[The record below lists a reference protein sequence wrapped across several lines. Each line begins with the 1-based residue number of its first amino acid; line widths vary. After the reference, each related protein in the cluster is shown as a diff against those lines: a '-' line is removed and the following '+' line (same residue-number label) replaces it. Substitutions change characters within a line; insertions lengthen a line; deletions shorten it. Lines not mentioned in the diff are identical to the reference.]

1 MTIINK
7 APVMGEFIEIQGLRK
22 TFHGRNGDF
31 AVLKGIDLS
40 VSRGDIFGIVGFSGA
55 GKTTLLRCLNQ
66 LETPDA
72 GSVTIGGS
80 VITALKTR
88 DLEHRRRK
96 IGVIFQQFNLLDSRT
111 VLGNAA
117 YPLEIAGMKHE
128 QVKKRVMAIL
138 EMVGLADKR
147 DLFPGQLSGGQKQR
161 VGIARALA
169 NEPDILLSDEA
180 TSSLDPLTA
189 LSILDLLID
198 INRKLK
204 LTIILVTHQ
213 LEVVRYA
220 CNNMAV
226 LQDGLIA
233 ESGSVKSVF
242 LNPRSETARL
252 FMKIN
257 RDLSN
262 REWQEGGG
270 I

>member
-1 MTIINK
+1 MFCI
-7 APVMGEFIEIQGLRK
+7 MDEFIRIRDLRK
-22 TFHGRNGDF
+22 TFRGRSGDF
-31 AVLKGIDLS
+31 SVLKGIDLS
-40 VSRGDIFGIVGFSGA
+40 VCKGDIFGIVGFSGS

-66 LETPDA
+66 LEKPDR
-72 GSVTIGGS
+72 GSVSIGD
-80 VITALKTR
+80 VEITALR
-88 DLEHRRRK
+88 NRELEERRRK

-111 VLGNAA
+111 VLGNVA
-117 YPLEIAGMKHE
+117 YPLEIAGLKRG
-128 QVKKRVMAIL
+128 QVKTRVLEIL
-138 EMVGLADKR
+138 ELVGLADKR
-147 DLFPGQLSGGQKQR
+147 DFFPGQLSGGQKQR

-226 LQDGLIA
+226 LEDGLIA
-233 ESGSVKSVF
+233 ETGSVKSVF
-242 LNPRSETARL
+242 LNPKSETAKL

-257 RDLSN
+257 RDLSS
-262 REWQEGGG
+262 REWQEGG
-270 I
+270 

>member
-1 MTIINK
+1 VSK
-7 APVMGEFIEIQGLRK
+7 FIEIRELRK

-31 AVLKGIDLS
+31 AVLKGIDLAIAQ
-40 VSRGDIFGIVGFSGA
+40 GDIFGIVGFSGA
-55 GKTTLLRCLNQ
+55 GKTTLLRCLNR
-66 LETPDA
+66 LETPDS
-72 GSVTIGGS
+72 GSVTVGGV
-80 VITALKTR
+80 VITALKAR
-88 DLEHRRRK
+88 ELEQRRRR

-111 VLGNAA
+111 VLGNVAF
-117 YPLEIAGMKHE
+117 PLEIAGMKRN
-128 QVKKRVMAIL
+128 QVKTRVMEIL
-138 EMVGLADKR
+138 ELVGLADKR
-147 DLFPGQLSGGQKQR
+147 DSFPGQLSGGEKQR

-180 TSSLDPLTA
+180 TSSLDPRTA
-189 LSILDLLID
+189 LSILDLLIA
-198 INRKLK
+198 INKKLN

-220 CNNMAV
+220 CHNMAV

-233 ESGSVKSVF
+233 EAGSVKSVF
-242 LNPRSETARL
+242 LNPKSETAQL

-257 RDLSN
+257 RDLSS

>member
-1 MTIINK
+1 MD
-7 APVMGEFIEIQGLRK
+7 EFIRIRDLRK
-22 TFHGRNGDF
+22 TFRGRSGDF
-31 AVLKGIDLS
+31 SVLKGIDLS
-40 VSRGDIFGIVGFSGA
+40 VCKGDIFGIVGFSGS

-66 LETPDA
+66 LEKPDR
-72 GSVTIGGS
+72 GSVSIGD
-80 VITALKTR
+80 VEITALR
-88 DLEHRRRK
+88 NRELEERRRK

-111 VLGNAA
+111 VLGNVA
-117 YPLEIAGMKHE
+117 YPLEIAGLKRG
-128 QVKKRVMAIL
+128 QVKTRVLEIL
-138 EMVGLADKR
+138 ELVGLADKR
-147 DLFPGQLSGGQKQR
+147 DFFPGQLSGGQKQR

-226 LQDGLIA
+226 LEDGLIA
-233 ESGSVKSVF
+233 ETGSVKSVF
-242 LNPRSETARL
+242 LNPKSETAKL

-257 RDLSN
+257 RDLSS
-262 REWQEGGG
+262 REWQEGG
-270 I
+270 

>member
-1 MTIINK
+1 
-7 APVMGEFIEIQGLRK
+7 MGEFIEIRGLCK
-22 TFHGRNGDF
+22 TFRGRNGDF
-31 AVLKGIDLS
+31 AVLKGIDLT
-40 VSRGDIFGIVGFSGA
+40 VRKGDIYGIVGFSGA
-55 GKTTLLRCLNQ
+55 GKTTLLRCVNQ

-72 GSVTIGGS
+72 GSVTVGGAA
-80 VITALKTR
+80 ITALHTR
-88 DLEHRRRK
+88 ELEQRRRK

-111 VLGNAA
+111 VLGNVAF
-117 YPLEIAGMKHE
+117 PLEIAG
-128 QVKKRVMAIL
+128 VKRDRAQSRVMEIL
-138 EMVGLADKR
+138 ELVGLADKR
-147 DLFPGQLSGGQKQR
+147 DSFPGQLSGGQKQR

-198 INRKLK
+198 INKKLN
-204 LTIILVTHQ
+204 LTIVLVTHQ

-226 LQDGLIA
+226 LEDGLIA
-233 ESGSVKSVF
+233 ETGSVKSVF
-242 LNPRSETARL
+242 LNPKSKTAQL